1 LARSAK
7 VTAGIDTVD
16 PATSFGPDA
25 LGLAQM

>member
-1 LARSAK
+1 